1 MTCDKVTQNAFEI
14 MMRNINNKSNIS
26 SSLSPLVLSQP
37 IENDS
42 KKADKNNEVNKNRS
56 KNENENQHENENENK
71 NENEDEN
78 ENLPPPL
85 SSLPLIK
92 QKEWRND
99 LLNRIC
105 STFPDLYK

>member
-1 MTCDKVTQNAFEI
+1 MACDEVTQNAFEI

-26 SSLSPLVLSQP
+26 SFLSPPLLSRSNLK
-37 IENDS
+37 ENNSNVTD
-42 KKADKNNEVNKNRS
+42 KKNDINKS
-56 KNENENQHENENENK
+56 GSENKSENENENE
-71 NENEDEN
+71 NENEKTD

-92 QKEWRND
+92 QKEWRDD